1 MLSQTLLLLVVLEQA
16 EVPVLLETLAM
27 AAMAGL
33 MVEQVEVV
41 AQGSIPLETLA
52 QAEMEQTAL

>member
-1 MLSQTLLLLVVLEQA
+1 
-16 EVPVLLETLAM
+16 
-27 AAMAGL
+27 
-33 MVEQVEVV
+33 VEVV

>member
-1 MLSQTLLLLVVLEQA
+1 MLQQILPFLAVQALGVDLVSLATQ
-16 EVPVLLETLAM
+16 AM

-52 QAEMEQTAL
+52 QAAMEQTAS